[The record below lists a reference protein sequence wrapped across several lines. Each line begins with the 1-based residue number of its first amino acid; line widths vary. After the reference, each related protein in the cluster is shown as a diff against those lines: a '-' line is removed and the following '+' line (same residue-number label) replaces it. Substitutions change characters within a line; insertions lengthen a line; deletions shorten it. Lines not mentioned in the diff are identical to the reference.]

1 MHLNRRLPILTT
13 HPGLQRHGRF
23 PPPTPTS
30 KPPASSS
37 VRDAAGGS
45 EALPP
50 HAMEF
55 LKSASGEDWRVD
67 RGLGRGLD
75 RYWLVLITAEHRP
88 WVILNTQKGRLIL
101 KL

>member
-1 MHLNRRLPILTT
+1 
-13 HPGLQRHGRF
+13 
-23 PPPTPTS
+23 
-30 KPPASSS
+30 
-37 VRDAAGGS
+37 
-45 EALPP
+45 
-50 HAMEF
+50 MEF